1 MIRLARSTYINETWK
16 YIVIVTAAITV
27 LLSIIFGLLVGNYKF
42 SYYVVP
48 TGQLALLSD
57 NIIAIG
63 TLIALT
69 PVAIVY
75 FLNYR
80 YLKSVERNIPRF
92 LRDILQSTDSGMI
105 LPNALLQASKSDY
118 GPISHEMGIAMTK
131 FSLGHDFASSI
142 MESAKK
148 LKHPYAPQMA
158 MILSEAYASGGR
170 THDVLSSS
178 VALFNGLEQYS
189 AQKQSELRPYT
200 QLVYI
205 SVGIYLAIAYIIITQ
220 FMSRLEQISTSSG
233 LTSAGLAAA
242 SLAAKQF
249 TLTLP
254 PLPYFVSVFFLSA
267 ILEAIFAG
275 VVAGKI
281 VESSAL
287 SGLRHSLILIVV
299 AIIVFNITL

>member
-1 MIRLARSTYINETWK
+1 
-16 YIVIVTAAITV
+16 
-27 LLSIIFGLLVGNYKF
+27 
-42 SYYVVP
+42 
-48 TGQLALLSD
+48 
-57 NIIAIG
+57 
-63 TLIALT
+63 
-69 PVAIVY
+69 
-75 FLNYR
+75 
-80 YLKSVERNIPRF
+80 
-92 LRDILQSTDSGMI
+92 
-105 LPNALLQASKSDY
+105 
-118 GPISHEMGIAMTK
+118 
-131 FSLGHDFASSI
+131 
-142 MESAKK
+142 
-148 LKHPYAPQMA
+148 
-158 MILSEAYASGGR
+158 
-170 THDVLSSS
+170 
-178 VALFNGLEQYS
+178 S

-287 SGLRHSLILIVV
+287 SGLRHSLILIAV